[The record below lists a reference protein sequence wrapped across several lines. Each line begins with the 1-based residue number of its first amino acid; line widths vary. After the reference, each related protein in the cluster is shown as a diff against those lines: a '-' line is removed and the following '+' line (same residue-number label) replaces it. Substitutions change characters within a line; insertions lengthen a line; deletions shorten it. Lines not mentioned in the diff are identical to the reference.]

1 MRPKTTGVLFVWLSL
16 TLLLFT
22 NCKGQKAF
30 GSRYLVLQKSI
41 PLPNV
46 RGRIDHMAINI
57 RNMTVYVAA
66 LGNNTLEVVDLKK
79 GKDVH
84 RITGL
89 HEPQGVGYIPQN
101 HELFVANG
109 GNGDCYFYNTPN
121 YQKTA
126 VIHLSS
132 DADDVT
138 YDSLS
143 KKIYVAYGEGGIA
156 VIDAA
161 SHKKI
166 RDYPLPAHP
175 ERFRLDSNP
184 HQIYVNVP
192 DAGQIDVIDLKQAGV
207 VKKWKNSLLS
217 LPKFNFPMALDTVHN
232 RLFVGY
238 RLPARLVV
246 LNSENGKKIT
256 SLDIAGDPDD
266 MYYNYQ
272 TGRIYVSSGGGS
284 VGIFEQKGPDMYRK
298 IANIAT
304 RHGARTSLLVPKL
317 HLYFL
322 AEPATGNKQ
331 ARLLVYRT
339 ED

>member
-1 MRPKTTGVLFVWLSL
+1 MRSKITGVLFVCLCL
-16 TLLLFT
+16 TFLFT
-22 NCKGQKAF
+22 DCKGQKAF
-30 GSRYLVLQKSI
+30 GTGYLVLQKII

-46 RGRIDHMAINI
+46 KGRIDHMAINS
-57 RNMTVYVAA
+57 RKMTVYVAA

-79 GKDVH
+79 GKDIH
-84 RITGL
+84 RINGL
-89 HEPQGVGYIPQN
+89 HEPQGVAYIPEN
-101 HELFVANG
+101 HEVFVANG
-109 GNGDCYFYNTPN
+109 GNGDCYFYNARN

-126 VIHLSS
+126 IVHLAS

-143 KKIYVAYGEGGIA
+143 QKIYVAYGEGGIA
-156 VIDAA
+156 VIDADNQE
-161 SHKKI
+161 KI
-166 RDYPLPAHP
+166 RDYSLPAHP
-175 ERFRLDSNP
+175 ERFRLDSNS

-192 DAGQIDVIDLKQAGV
+192 DAGQIDVIDLKQAKV
-207 VKKWKNSLLS
+207 VKRWENSLLS

-246 LNSENGKKIT
+246 LDSQNGKKIT
-256 SLDIAGDPDD
+256 SLHIAGDPDD
-266 MYYNYQ
+266 IYYNYQ

-284 VGIFEQKGPDMYRK
+284 IGIFDRKGPGTYRK
-298 IANIAT
+298 IANIPT
-304 RHGARTSLLVPKL
+304 RRGARTSLLVPEL

-322 AEPATGNKQ
+322 AEPAIGNRQ

-339 ED
+339 RD